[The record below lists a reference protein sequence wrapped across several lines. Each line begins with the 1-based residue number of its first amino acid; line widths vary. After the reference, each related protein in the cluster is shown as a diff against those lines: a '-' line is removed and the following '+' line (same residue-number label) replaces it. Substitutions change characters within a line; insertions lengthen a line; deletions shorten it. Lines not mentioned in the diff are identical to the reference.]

1 MKRYFLLIIFP
12 FFLSNFIYSSS
23 HIFYRKN
30 KINTINVGFAVSGKY
45 KTSPVSIASI
55 SYNGPISITLN
66 SGYQHNAWRGEYLS
80 LSHLN
85 FIKKFNSMDLYYS
98 FSYWEDILSMKN
110 YNPTLNYKGSN
121 ILLGWRIEYSQI
133 VESSLTLSYY
143 HYENRN
149 HEKWNKYLLTYTNYL
164 TLNKINI
171 LSSLYLDRYNIGIG
185 FRIYYDLL
193 LKK

>member
-45 KTSPVSIASI
+45 KKNPTSVASI

-66 SGYQHNAWRGEYLS
+66 SGYQHNTWRGEYLS

-110 YNPTLNYKGSN
+110 YSPTLNYKGSN
-121 ILLGWRIEYSQI
+121 ISLGLRVEFYQRL
-133 VESSLTLSYY
+133 ESSFSLSYY

-149 HEKWNKYLLTYTNYL
+149 NTKWNKYVLTYTNYL
-164 TLNKINI
+164 TFNKIN
-171 LSSLYLDRYNIGIG
+171 LSSSLYLDKYNIGIG
-185 FRIYYDLL
+185 FRLYYDIV